1 MVICHSRFK
10 TLTSDVGS
18 KNVPDSYYSLGMIKL
33 QIKIGAR
40 KRKLMICFPE
50 AALNP
55 GKFFREAPDDR
66 VPAAAWDQYNKTF
79 FARTD
84 GPVIRAMFTREHS
97 LT

>member
-1 MVICHSRFK
+1 
-10 TLTSDVGS
+10 
-18 KNVPDSYYSLGMIKL
+18 
-33 QIKIGAR
+33 
-40 KRKLMICFPE
+40 MICFPE